1 MNKRHSSPFFTHVIL
16 WTSAIFLLTAIIW
29 AHFAILNEVTK
40 AEGKVI
46 PSSQIQVIQNLEG
59 GIVQEIYVKE
69 GEEVEKGQ
77 ELMKLDNTRFLATY
91 NEAEQKIAA
100 LKVEIIRLQAEANNK
115 PLKFPEEL
123 MKSDP
128 DMVSA
133 ETNLYESRQQQLN
146 HMKEALSLA
155 QKELDMSTPL
165 IKKGAVSEVEILR
178 LQRTVNELK
187 GNIAEFYSK
196 LLTQLNEDRSKLD
209 ALVAANAADSDRV
222 KRTKVISPVKG
233 IVKKLYVNT
242 IGGVIQPGME
252 MMDIV
257 PLDDTLL
264 IEAKVKPAD
273 IGFIHP
279 GQEAMVKISAYDY
292 SIYGGLPGKVEQIS
306 ADTITEKKTQKEES
320 YYMVRVRTNKN
331 FLGTKAHP
339 LPIIPGMLA
348 TVDIITGRKSVLAY
362 LLKPILKAKQNA
374 LTER

>member
-91 NEAEQKIAA
+91 NEAEQKIAS
-100 LKVEIIRLQAEANNK
+100 LKIEIVRLQAEANNQ
-115 PLKFPEEL
+115 PLKFPDEL
-123 MKSDP
+123 LKSDP

-133 ETNLYESRQQQLN
+133 ETNLYESRQQQLS
-146 HMKEALSLA
+146 HMKEALLLA

-320 YYMVRVRTNKN
+320 YYLVRVRTNKN